1 MHLRAISES
10 AALATDG
17 NFLKTQV
24 LGSISEMPVSHL
36 VITVVYF
43 TNSTSV
49 SISVVIKYA
58 DKSNLKGECV
68 VLAHSSRPS
77 RRGVKGEAA

>member
-1 MHLRAISES
+1 MHLRAFSES
-10 AALATDG
+10 AALATNG

-24 LGSISEMPVSHL
+24 LSSISEMPVSHL

-43 TNSTSV
+43 TRVEYSTSV

-58 DKSNLKGECV
+58 DKSNLGEN
-68 VLAHSSRPS
+68 VLFWLTVQGHQE
-77 RRGVKGEAA
+77 GE